1 MKILKVCVAIAGI
14 AITLIGYYLDKADR
28 FEWAMRLFAPQYLNA
43 LRAYE
48 TTLAEH
54 TWVEQDQVGFDELS
68 DLLRPNLSGSGDL
81 NIAKFRVKDFAWS
94 VLRTD
99 KGMESSPTVTI
110 EIVLHDGR
118 STSASGFKDMRQQIK
133 ARYYD
138 DTIFKWGHTVFLCGI
153 ALSLIALIPFKR
165 RTKKSETTPERKAEP
180 TDSLDSEK
188 AAPFQNE

>member
-1 MKILKVCVAIAGI
+1 MLKVKVCVAIVGI

-28 FEWAMRLFAPQYLNA
+28 FDWAMHLFAPQYFNA

-48 TTLAEH
+48 TTLTEH
-54 TWVEQDQVGFDELS
+54 TWVEQGQVGFDELS

-99 KGMESSPTVTI
+99 KGMETSPTITI

-133 ARYYD
+133 ERYYD
-138 DTIFKWGHTVFLCGI
+138 DTIFKLGHTLFLCGI
-153 ALSLIALIPFKR
+153 ALNLVALIPFKR
-165 RTKKSETTPERKAEP
+165 SAKKAGTTSERKAEP

-188 AAPFQNE
+188 ARSFQNE